1 MSVEFGYLLRRA
13 VQMPPHKA
21 AYRAGR
27 MVVRL
32 VADRRAKQAARRR
45 PSYGPPVD
53 GARLERRMKPL
64 VVAEPEEMRI
74 PLEPFAVLNGD
85 HCFDLLG
92 SGWVRV
98 EPGMICDGIEGVQFP
113 PSASGDTPV
122 QRMVTPANRPHA
134 EQVFGLIDDA
144 GYRPIDWRID
154 FRSGYIWP
162 ADTYFSDLEIG
173 TTRGAD
179 IKMPWELGRLQHLPR
194 MALCAVLSPEA
205 AASLQREVR
214 NQILDFI
221 ASNPPQFGAN
231 WGCPMDVGIR
241 AANLCLAVD
250 LFEQA
255 GLPFDTQFHSVLCA
269 SLTDHGRHIASHLE
283 WAPEGRSNHYL
294 SDLVGLVFLGAYLP
308 ATEETLG
315 WLAYGVV
322 EMAAE
327 TVNQF
332 HADGGNYEGSVGYH
346 RLSSE
351 LVTYAFA
358 LVLGLPEEVARR
370 LQDLQEKP
378 DRFSLVPDAGGL
390 GPRAAAILAEP
401 GPELAERLAAIA
413 KFMEATA
420 APNGRMAQIGDTDS
434 GRLFKL
440 DVAPMPGVEDQ
451 ARPVEDELSIVS
463 SLSAL
468 KALVSGDSST
478 APDSSLSA
486 AVVRA
491 MRGDRSLAAAN
502 ARSSDIPVTRHQDPE
517 EAPHAER
524 VYRFEIPDGAARDMT
539 VEEFPEFG
547 LWIWRTPRLH
557 LTFRCARHHRSDAP
571 YGHTHDDNLA
581 LTLWVDGEWRIED
594 PGTYVYT
601 SFPEL
606 RNTYRRAAAHFVP
619 RAREWDAVAFDPTY
633 LFDCRQRVT
642 ARMMRAD
649 AAGAEAEMANGS
661 AVIRRAIAWTDGLV
675 VKDRAWGC
683 SLDPDV
689 PSRDGLRA
697 GLGYGR
703 LADTPQRFPA
713 ATEACA

>member
-1 MSVEFGYLLRRA
+1 
-13 VQMPPHKA
+13 
-21 AYRAGR
+21 
-27 MVVRL
+27 
-32 VADRRAKQAARRR
+32 
-45 PSYGPPVD
+45 
-53 GARLERRMKPL
+53 
-64 VVAEPEEMRI
+64 
-74 PLEPFAVLNGD
+74 
-85 HCFDLLG
+85 
-92 SGWVRV
+92 
-98 EPGMICDGIEGVQFP
+98 
-113 PSASGDTPV
+113 
-122 QRMVTPANRPHA
+122 
-134 EQVFGLIDDA
+134 
-144 GYRPIDWRID
+144 
-154 FRSGYIWP
+154 
-162 ADTYFSDLEIG
+162 TYFSDLEIG

-194 MALCAVLSPEA
+194 MALCAVLSSEA
-205 AASLQREVR
+205 AATLQREVR

-255 GLPFDTQFHSVLCA
+255 GLPFDTQFHAVLCA

-308 ATEETLG
+308 PTEETLG

-327 TVNQF
+327 TLNQF

-358 LVLGLPEEVARR
+358 LVLGLPGEVARR
-370 LQDLQEKP
+370 LRDLEEKP
-378 DRFSLVPDAGGL
+378 DRFALVPVAGGL

-401 GPELAERLAAIA
+401 GPELVERLAAIA
-413 KFMEATA
+413 SFMDATA

-440 DVAPMPGVEDQ
+440 DVALMPGVDDQ
-451 ARPVEDELSIVS
+451 DRPAEDELSVMS
-463 SLSAL
+463 SLFAL
-468 KALVSGDSST
+468 KALFPEEPSV
-478 APDSSLSA
+478 APGSSLSA

-491 MRGDRSLAAAN
+491 MCGDSSLAAAKDRAN
-502 ARSSDIPVTRHQDPE
+502 TPSSDNRVTRNQDRE
-517 EAPHAER
+517 GAPRAER
-524 VYRFEIPDGAARDMT
+524 LYRFEIPDAAVRDMT
-539 VEEFPEFG
+539 VEAFPEFG
-547 LWIWRTPRLH
+547 LWVWRTPRLH
-557 LTFRCARHHRSDAP
+557 LTFRCAGHHRSDAP

-606 RNTYRRAAAHFVP
+606 RNAYRKAAAHFVP
-619 RAREWDAVAFDPTY
+619 RAREWDAVTFDPTY

-649 AAGAEAEMANGS
+649 VDAAEAEMANGS
-661 AVIRRAIAWTDGLV
+661 AVIRRAIDWADGLV

-683 SLDPDV
+683 SLDSDV
-689 PSRDGLRA
+689 PSRDGLRV

-703 LADTPQRFPA
+703 LADTPQRFPG